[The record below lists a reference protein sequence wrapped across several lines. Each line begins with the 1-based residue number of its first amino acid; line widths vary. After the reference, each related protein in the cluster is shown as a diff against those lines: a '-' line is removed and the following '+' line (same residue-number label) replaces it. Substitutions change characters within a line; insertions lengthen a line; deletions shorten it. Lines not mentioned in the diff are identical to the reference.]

1 MAKKGYHS
9 LYKKSKSSSSGSS
22 GKKKT
27 VTRPKKKRDPRRATS
42 KSDKWFDEPKS
53 PVEKSYDKNP
63 KLKKKKGM
71 RIVFD
76 KPSMKVQYVRE
87 DATRETLPL
96 SSTGHK
102 MHKHTTKA
110 KGGSS
115 AKADKTRVKTRDR
128 KKK

>member
-1 MAKKGYHS
+1 MAKGYHNI
-9 LYKKSKSSSSGSS
+9 YKKSKPSSR
-22 GKKKT
+22 K
-27 VTRPKKKRDPRRATS
+27 ATS

-63 KLKKKKGM
+63 KLKKKKGK

-76 KPSMKVQYVRE
+76 RPSMTVQYVRE

-115 AKADKTRVKTRDR
+115 AKTDKTRVNKPKLKR
-128 KKK
+128 KNK